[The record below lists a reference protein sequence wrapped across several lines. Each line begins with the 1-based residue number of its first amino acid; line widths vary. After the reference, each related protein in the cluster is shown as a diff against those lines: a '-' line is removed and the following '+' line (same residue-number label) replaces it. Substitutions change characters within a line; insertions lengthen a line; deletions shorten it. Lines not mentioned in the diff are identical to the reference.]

1 MRASKP
7 REVLYF
13 IVTEVTTILEGK
25 FYFYLA
31 VDGYSHYMF
40 FLGNTAE
47 LTDETYID
55 HVKKLLQ
62 HEAFTCHSGNY
73 TLVTYSRSHLVPKIS
88 DLLSPLGACINDQE
102 LIRKNALPDLAAALV
117 SIRHSVAG

>member
-1 MRASKP
+1 MKASKP

-13 IVTEVTTILEGK
+13 IVTEVTTKQEGT

-40 FLGNTAE
+40 FLGNSAE
-47 LTDETYID
+47 LTDEAYVD
-55 HVKKLLQ
+55 HIKKLLV
-62 HEAFTCHSGNY
+62 HKEFTCHSGNY
-73 TLVTYSRSHLVPKIS
+73 TLVTYSRSHLVSVIS
-88 DLLSPLGACINDQE
+88 DLISPWGACVNNPGLVAQ
-102 LIRKNALPDLAAALV
+102 NALPDLAAALV